1 MAGAK
6 YRIEQA
12 YPNFRR
18 FGEVSV
24 YQVGRLHCGAGMVIP
39 EHPQRDYFEF
49 TVVTDGK
56 GINITD
62 GVAVPIEKGDIYI
75 SFAGDFHSIISDAD
89 EPLKYDFLTV
99 QTEDAEI
106 LGGIYEL
113 MEKNH
118 DADMRTVRS
127 EKISRLVSEV
137 ISEMNGDSLYSE
149 KLVEATVKQIL
160 IYFIREM
167 NLIEHPHPNKDVT
180 EADIVCFKVMYYID
194 SHIYTIKKLRE
205 LSEIT
210 SYSYNYLSN
219 LFKKTTSGTL
229 REYFNNRRLETARL
243 LLVSDDATVTEAA
256 EMLGYSSVY
265 SFSTS
270 FKKKYGLSPSS
281 VKSGGNKKN
290 P

>member
-39 EHPQRDYFEF
+39 EHLQRNYFEF
-49 TVVTDGK
+49 TVATDGK

-75 SFAGDFHSIISDAD
+75 SFAGDFHSIVSDVS

-118 DADMRTVRS
+118 AADRRIVRS
-127 EKISRLVSEV
+127 ERISRLVSEV
-137 ISEMNGDSLYSE
+137 ISEMNGEALYSE
-149 KLVEATVKQIL
+149 KLIETTVKQIL

-167 NLIEHPHPNKDVT
+167 NLMEHPHLDKDVT
-180 EADIVCFKVMYYID
+180 ESDVICFKVMNYID
-194 SHIYTIKKLRE
+194 SHIFDIKNLRE
-205 LSEIT
+205 LSEVT

-219 LFKKTTSGTL
+219 LFKKNTSGTL
-229 REYFNNRRLETARL
+229 REYHNNRRLETARL
-243 LLVSDDATVTEAA
+243 LLVSDEATVTEAA

-265 SFSTS
+265 SFSTA
-270 FKKKYGLSPSS
+270 FKKKYGYSPSS
-281 VKSGGNKKN
+281 VKGRRNK
-290 P
+290 